1 MATRRDI
8 YDQLAEL
15 FVYPGAEYRRGLQD
29 CLEVVGSD
37 HPQAA
42 EHIAKFIA
50 LVADVDR
57 NGIEELFTRTFDLN
71 PECCPEL
78 GWHLFGER
86 YERGS
91 FLVWMRSQLRLYDID
106 EGTELPDHLMYAMR
120 VLARMEDEVADRFAT
135 EAIISAIDRMLAS
148 VEGKKNPYENLLQAV
163 QEVLV
168 SHHGPAKVKAGP
180 LIQMGNPDGS
190 LVNGGSKG

>member
-15 FVYPGAEYRRGLQD
+15 FVYPGPEYRSGLQE
-29 CLEVVGSD
+29 CLELLGSD
-37 HPQAA
+37 HPQSA
-42 EHIAKFIA
+42 ERVAKFIT

-120 VLARMEDEVADRFAT
+120 VLARMQDEVADRFAT

-148 VEGKKNPYENLLQAV
+148 LEDKKNPYENLLQAV
-163 QEVLV
+163 QATRGIV
-168 SHHGPAKVKAGP
+168 
-180 LIQMGNPDGS
+180 
-190 LVNGGSKG
+190 